1 MVDFDLKSY
10 VRSVDPDNAEY
21 ILADIYVQREYGRYL
36 WWINQFKEECSESS
50 TENYEKKIA
59 DTLEQLKQLISNY
72 SNDHLTPA
80 NVSVGQGA
88 TINYRSYRHAGT
100 IVKVTKWSIT
110 IRRDTAILSS
120 DFSPQ
125 FIIGGFSVFCTDQP
139 EQEYTYEPNDSGE
152 LVTIRWSKKYNR
164 YGCPGQISAS
174 KGRHEFYNYVL

>member
-21 ILADIYVQREYGRYL
+21 ILADIYVQREYGRHL
-36 WWINQFKEECSESS
+36 WRINQFKEECSESS

-110 IRRDTAILSS
+110 IRRDTAILSP